1 MSEAHGHVHLPV
13 VQCNKTLAANM
24 LYSNTLAM
32 LDHLMCNYLKGK
44 ITYEKKKNK
53 EWMPSCTLVPFLFVT
68 FCHVFQAA
76 CEAPAGWLVAYD
88 LLDSSSNLRDRCK

>member
-44 ITYEKKKNK
+44 ITYEKKKK
-53 EWMPSCTLVPFLFVT
+53 
-68 FCHVFQAA
+68 
-76 CEAPAGWLVAYD
+76 
-88 LLDSSSNLRDRCK
+88 